1 MWGNQMPGTVCNLPQ
16 QTEVKSAELKMRW
29 LNPDHLLQ
37 SWVVWDECPAV
48 YADTKLTAR
57 MTSLTT
63 IRHWRL
69 DSVIRVLVDATRVH
83 GHVSTAVRFVQNPN
97 LL

>member
-1 MWGNQMPGTVCNLPQ
+1 MPGTVCNLPQ
-16 QTEVKSAELKMRW
+16 QTEVKSAEFKMRW

-48 YADTKLTAR
+48 YADTKLTAPV
-57 MTSLTT
+57 TSLTT
-63 IRHWRL
+63 IRHQRC
-69 DSVIRVLVDATRVH
+69 DSVIRVLVDATCVQ
-83 GHVSTAVRFVQNPN
+83 GHVSTAERFVQDQN